1 VDASPACFV
10 CFDEQLDNIC
20 GNCSD
25 SDTGRKAEV
34 RKLSSLPERRLPN
47 IWAGDRC
54 ERIRLGVGLGP
65 VHQFVSLPKG
75 LLLRAS
81 VDRIFIRCTGRSPD
95 RHRPP
100 AAGESLHATSI
111 SPEAT
116 CRLGCEEIGQVTDV
130 NPGRSES

>member
-10 CFDEQLDNIC
+10 CFDERLDNIC

-34 RKLSSLPERRLPN
+34 RKLSRCPSVGCRTYG
-47 IWAGDRC
+47 AGDRC

-65 VHQFVSLPKG
+65 VHQSVPLPTG

-81 VDRIFIRCTGRSPD
+81 VDRIFFIRCTGRSPD

-100 AAGESLHATSI
+100 AAEESLHATSI

-116 CRLGCEEIGQVTDV
+116 CRLGCE
-130 NPGRSES
+130 RSVK

>member
-10 CFDEQLDNIC
+10 CFDERLDNIC

-54 ERIRLGVGLGP
+54 ERIRLGVGFGP
-65 VHQFVSLPKG
+65 VHQFVSLPTG

-81 VDRIFIRCTGRSPD
+81 VDRFFSSAAPAD
-95 RHRPP
+95 RPTDTARPQP
-100 AAGESLHATSI
+100 KNHYTQLPS
-111 SPEAT
+111 
-116 CRLGCEEIGQVTDV
+116 RLRRLPT
-130 NPGRSES
+130 RM